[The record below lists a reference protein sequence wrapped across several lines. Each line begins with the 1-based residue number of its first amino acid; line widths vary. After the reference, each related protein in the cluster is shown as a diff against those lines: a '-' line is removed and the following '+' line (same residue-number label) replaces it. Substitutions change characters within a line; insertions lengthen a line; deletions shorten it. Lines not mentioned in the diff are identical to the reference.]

1 MERSNWAKVAVAA
14 MALLIMLAA
23 GQDVLAHTSPCR
35 NEGQSQEGFVLPP
48 DLPVGTDMGQL
59 APDFTLGTLFVD
71 DVVTLSKLRGC
82 VVLLEF
88 WASWCT
94 PCRSSSPYVEE
105 LAARYRDQGLVAI
118 GVSLD
123 RNAESAAAFLQGL
136 GLDDILALW
145 GSFDQVLQVARLYNI
160 TAIPHVFLIDR
171 QGIVRFSGHP
181 GYLTADLIEPW
192 L

>member
-1 MERSNWAKVAVAA
+1 MGRRNWAKVAVA
-14 MALLIMLAA
+14 LLTVLAA
-23 GQDVLAHTSPCR
+23 GQGVLAYTSPCR
-35 NEGQSQEGFVLPP
+35 NEGYSPEGSVLPP
-48 DLPVGTDMGQL
+48 NLPVGADVGQL
-59 APDFTLGTLFVD
+59 APDFTLGTLFAH

-105 LAARYRDQGLVAI
+105 LAARYRDQGLVTV
-118 GVSLD
+118 GVTLD
-123 RNAESAAAFLQGL
+123 RDAESAAAFVQGL
-136 GLDDILALW
+136 ELDDILVLW
-145 GSFDQVLQVARLYNI
+145 GSFDQVLQVARLYNV
-160 TAIPHVFLIDR
+160 TTIPHVFLIDR

-181 GYLTADLIEPW
+181 GHLIPDLIEPW